1 MDTEEVSLSVCDEDH
16 YVARGPNESGWV
28 YCPKCEAFMCN
39 DCNLETHIDLP
50 RTHKPQTITLPIEVY
65 EKHSKHINYEATDEE
80 RSEDHLNRF
89 IHVGKIDKDT
99 YNIMTGS
106 MWTDTGIADG
116 KDFMMVSFFGPSG
129 AGKST
134 LMRSL
139 FPTTDNRLPIPGS
152 PDSTMSTS
160 RDINA
165 FKATITDNDNVER
178 NYIMV
183 DTEGIGGGQ
192 QTVIK
197 GLNNG
202 ADDKE
207 RLQFVNTTY
216 PRLLYLFSNVFVFVF
231 DASLKQKGTIANY
244 LIHYAY
250 TGASKSANQFL
261 RPHLVLIINKAKGN
275 PELEVSKSTK
285 AFLVDEVTEPLKVLF
300 QSINVIN
307 IPENSNTFAYTNQVI
322 ELEKLIRGKL
332 IHSSESKGIA
342 RLNNTREFI
351 MKNMSAAISKFSHS
365 PDAFIDFFDL
375 EACFQPVGKSLSDFI
390 HMYFVVAYNQYEK
403 NRSSWNPR
411 LDYNLAIESTRH
423 RVIKYYQDHKKLHA
437 ITEEFTKSLRQAI
450 KDALVHIEKW
460 APCGYKFESG
470 SYCSFKRHTHGD
482 IHQSH
487 DTYKASMWTGY
498 IHHRIEGEFIA
509 HTPAPAS
516 LVDIDFNNEPP
527 KSAGYRL
534 LSLCGGGIRGVVE
547 CVILKEIQT
556 LVHDIP
562 IVKLFDLIVGTSTG
576 GLVALA
582 LATNNYTPEKGIEM
596 FETLGKVVFVGKF
609 GTNLPIK
616 IGFAVS
622 ILYSVF
628 GSLYDRKELH
638 NALAEVI
645 PDTSLIESS
654 KDVKVAVPSVTTE
667 NGRFN
672 IRLFGSYNR
681 QEHSDYQLDF
691 SSSCIDASEATS
703 AAGGYFPPFKSDQG
717 IVYTDGGMMAN
728 NPCVIAL
735 EEGQLLW
742 KDQQC
747 DLLTVIGTGNF
758 PQTNTI
764 KGTKSLFDMSVDLIT
779 DCEAKTKA
787 AKKMLKP
794 TSLLSDL
801 NTDFDMPIGLSDVA
815 SLPILIDEARSQAK
829 TDEDIKIL
837 SRKLLATL
845 FYIDVEDD
853 DNKLKC
859 TIRSRINPLPESI
872 LKQFDL
878 ESAQFTV
885 YINRAIMVDVQEQ
898 PYTINPFGIQLSIDV
913 SPKLLDLTLDVKCH
927 LQCADHSANDSSISG
942 CPKTIIRK
950 EHGYMKSP

>member
-1 MDTEEVSLSVCDEDH
+1 
-16 YVARGPNESGWV
+16 
-28 YCPKCEAFMCN
+28 
-39 DCNLETHIDLP
+39 
-50 RTHKPQTITLPIEVY
+50 
-65 EKHSKHINYEATDEE
+65 
-80 RSEDHLNRF
+80 
-89 IHVGKIDKDT
+89 
-99 YNIMTGS
+99 

-116 KDFMMVSFFGPSG
+116 KDFMMVSFIGPSG

-139 FPTTDNRLPIPGS
+139 NSITTDNRLPIPGS
-152 PDSTMSTS
+152 PDSTTSTS

-165 FKATITDNDNVER
+165 FKATLKSRNYNIER
-178 NYIMV
+178 NYILL
-183 DTEGIGGGQ
+183 DTEGLGGGYQ
-192 QTVIK
+192 NVIK
-197 GLNNG
+197 GSDNV
-202 ADDKE
+202 ADIE
-207 RLQFVNTTY
+207 RVMFVNTTY
-216 PRLLYLFSNVFVFVF
+216 PRLLYLFSNVLVFVF
-231 DASLKQKGTIANY
+231 EASPTQKGTIADY
-244 LIHYAY
+244 LIKYAHA
-250 TGASKSANQFL
+250 GAARSSNQFL
-261 RPHLVLIINKAKGN
+261 RPHLILIFNKVDGKIN
-275 PELEVSKSTK
+275 LDVSKPTNE
-285 AFLVDEVTEPLKVLF
+285 FLDDEVTKDLKVLF
-300 QSINVIN
+300 QSINVIYIPNGLSN
-307 IPENSNTFAYTNQVI
+307 ILGYAQQVAK
-322 ELEKLIRGKL
+322 LEKLIKNNL
-332 IHSSESKGIA
+332 NHSSESKGIA
-342 RLNNTREFI
+342 GLNNTREFI
-351 MKNMSAAISKFSHS
+351 MKNMTAAISKFNHS

-423 RVIKYYQDHKKLHA
+423 RVIKYYQDHHQKYA
-437 ITEEFTKSLRQAI
+437 ITKEYTESLRQAI

-460 APCGYKFESG
+460 APCGYKFDRG
-470 SYCSFKRHTHGD
+470 SYCSFKKHTHGD
-482 IHQSH
+482 IHQSK
-487 DTYKASMWTGY
+487 DTYKDSIWTAHD
-498 IHHRIEGEFIA
+498 HHRIEGMFIA
-509 HTPAPAS
+509 HIPTPPN
-516 LVDIDFNNEPP
+516 LMDIDFNNGQGRWLDRCRITTDIEHNKHLYQPP

-534 LSLCGGGIRGVVE
+534 LSLCGGGIRDVVE
-547 CVILKEIQT
+547 CVILNEIQT

-582 LATNNYTPEKGIEM
+582 MATNNYTPEKGKEM
-596 FETLGKVVFVGKF
+596 FETLGKEVFVGKL
-609 GTNLPIK
+609 GTGIPVVGGI
-616 IGFAVS
+616 IS
-622 ILYSVF
+622 ILYGVWN
-628 GSLYDRKELH
+628 GMYDREKLH
-638 NALAEVI
+638 NVLAKVI

-667 NGRFN
+667 DGKLK

-691 SSSCIDASEATS
+691 SSSCIDAAEATS
-703 AAGGYFPPFKSDQG
+703 AAGFYFPPFKSSKG
-717 IVYTDGGMMAN
+717 MVYTDGGMMAN

-758 PQTNTI
+758 PQTKTI

-801 NTDFDMPIGLSDVA
+801 NTKFDKPIGLSDVA
-815 SLPILIDEARSQAK
+815 GLPTLIKEASIQAK

-872 LKQFDL
+872 LQQFDL

-885 YINRAIMVDVQEQ
+885 YLQSRVIKVQQ
-898 PYTINPFGIQLSIDV
+898 QLYTINPFGIQLSIDV
-913 SPKLLDLTLDVKCH
+913 QQTPDLVIDVRCH
-927 LQCADHSANDSSISG
+927 LQCTDLSANDSSISG

-950 EHGYMKSP
+950 KVNTDY